1 MSGGS
6 YDYLYLKETED
17 LFKLDNINYL
27 SDMAVVLSKEGYE
40 DVSRDVVRLIEYIKS
55 AWNRVD
61 VLREQLSDVMRSV
74 EWFDSLDFDL
84 DTLKEHIEM
93 YRLDK
98 KDLKEGD
105 GNADEIPKD

>member
-17 LFKLDNINYL
+17 FFKLDNISYL
-27 SDMAVVLSKEGYE
+27 SEMADMLLKEGYE

-55 AWNRVD
+55 AWIRVD

-74 EWFDSLDFDL
+74 EWFDSHDIGP

-98 KDLKEGD
+98 EDLKEGD
-105 GNADEIPKD
+105 VE